1 MARILLLLGLL
12 LSLVPFTGKAQLF
25 FETETVE
32 QAKVKV
38 FNVDTPEQA
47 DLLVFFVNT
56 KPEVTKI
63 GLWMEVETEPEA
75 QALIIFVDDEKL
87 ADIKICIVE
96 DITQAGWRNEA
107 KKGLLNLDTPKQP

>member
-12 LSLVPFTGKAQLF
+12 LFFAPIRGKAQLF
-25 FETETVE
+25 FVTETID

-63 GLWMEVETEPEA
+63 GLWMEVETAPEA
-75 QALIIFVDDEKL
+75 QVLIIFVDDEKL

-96 DITQAGWRNEA
+96 DAAKAGWRNEA
-107 KKGLLNLDTPKQP
+107 KKDLLNLDPPKQP

>member
-12 LSLVPFTGKAQLF
+12 LFLAPLSGRAQLF

-32 QAKVKV
+32 QAKVKI

-47 DLLVFFVNT
+47 DLLVCFVFT
-56 KPEVTKI
+56 KAEVTKV

-96 DITQAGWRNEA
+96 EAAKAGWRNEA
-107 KKGLLNLDTPKQP
+107 KKGLLNIDPPKVP